1 MKYLRKNYIIAKM
14 PIRLNGRT
22 ALTAKETILSQFV
35 SALTSFQLMT
45 ISHLRKDDKREKT
58 AGIEDIVKIG

>member
-1 MKYLRKNYIIAKM
+1 M